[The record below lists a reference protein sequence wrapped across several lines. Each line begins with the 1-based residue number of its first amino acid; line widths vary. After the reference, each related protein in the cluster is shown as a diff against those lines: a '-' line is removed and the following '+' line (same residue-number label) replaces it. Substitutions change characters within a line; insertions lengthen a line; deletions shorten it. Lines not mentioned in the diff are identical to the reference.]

1 MELFRLTKRKYQ
13 DDLRGTGAFL
23 AGGRW
28 NNMGIY
34 LLYTSSSR
42 SLAIVESLAHLTEV
56 NNIEEYAMLV
66 LYVPDDI
73 TRTSYTGKKLVKG
86 WQNNFT
92 YSQTVGD
99 TWAKE
104 NRSLILEVPSVIV
117 PKEYNFLVNPLNKEY
132 EKLKLIEIETF
143 SFDSRLKN

>member
-1 MELFRLTKRKYQ
+1 MELYRLTKLKYQ

-73 TRTSYTGKKLVKG
+73 TRTSYTGERLVKG

-92 YSQTVGD
+92 YTQNIGD
-99 TWAKE
+99 IWAKE
-104 NRSLILEVPSVIV
+104 NKSLILEVPSVIV
-117 PKEYNFLVNPLNKEY
+117 SKEYNFLVNPLNKEY
-132 EKLKLIEIETF
+132 GKLKLIEIEAF